1 MLIAQLCPTLC
12 NGLQPTRPL
21 CPWSSPGKNIGVG
34 CKPLQ
39 CSCQENYMNR
49 RAWWATVCGV
59 AKSQK
64 GLRDWALRH
73 TFVYISSL
81 FNFSYLLTSSTLTF
95 MHIFSVFILIIWVTA
110 CTSVFKNMCRNN
122 CRYWWYLQ
130 IPPPAPALPAFLFS
144 MHWDYCVQSHCGW
157 WKPSDQHHLSVN
169 WVAMKWAVLRSGHL
183 TKKTLILCHRN
194 GKVWMAVFSFLCS

>member
-1 MLIAQLCPTLC
+1 MLIAQLCLTLY

-39 CSCQENYMNR
+39 YSCQENHMNR
-49 RAWWATVCGV
+49 RAWWATVRWV
-59 AKSQK
+59 SKSQK

-73 TFVYISSL
+73 TFVYIPSL

-95 MHIFSVFILIIWVTA
+95 MHIFSVFILMIWVTA

-130 IPPPAPALPAFLFS
+130 IPPPDPQLF
-144 MHWDYCVQSHCGW
+144 Y
-157 WKPSDQHHLSVN
+157 
-169 WVAMKWAVLRSGHL
+169 
-183 TKKTLILCHRN
+183 
-194 GKVWMAVFSFLCS
+194 FLCIGIIVFGAIAADGSQVTSIIYQWIEWQGSEPFSDLGI